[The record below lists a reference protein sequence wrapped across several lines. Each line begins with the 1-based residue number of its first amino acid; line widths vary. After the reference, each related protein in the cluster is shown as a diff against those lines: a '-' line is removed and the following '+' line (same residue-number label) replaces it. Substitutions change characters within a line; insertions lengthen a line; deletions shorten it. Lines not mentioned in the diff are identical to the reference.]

1 MNVRCHHNCF
11 ECELPDCQNDVL
23 TKTERMEQNQRDINY
38 SSFGSIMH
46 QRPTRKKHRGR
57 R

>member
-1 MNVRCHHNCF
+1 MAKKCNRDCFNCTYD
-11 ECELPDCQNDVL
+11 DCIIESI
-23 TKTERMEQNQRDINY
+23 TSTERMEQNQRDINY